1 MVPLQNL
8 DFEDELEPTS
18 PSYVCFSAITAFLQ
32 ALLVPRRIRS
42 GRSSSSSV
50 NSSVSPHSVKSDK

>member
-8 DFEDELEPTS
+8 DFDEELEPTS
-18 PSYVCFSAITAFLQ
+18 PSYVCFSAVTAFLQ

-42 GRSSSSSV
+42 GRSSNSSV
-50 NSSVSPHSVKSDK
+50 HSSVSPKL